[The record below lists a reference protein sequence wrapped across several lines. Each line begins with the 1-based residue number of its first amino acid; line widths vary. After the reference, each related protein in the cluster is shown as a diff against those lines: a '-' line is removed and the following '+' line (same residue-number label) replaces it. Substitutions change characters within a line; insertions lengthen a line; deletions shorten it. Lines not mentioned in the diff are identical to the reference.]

1 MATPLHSV
9 PVELGNLISFSSPIP
24 YEYRRLG
31 LCHPSRGWIPSQAN
45 LGELVTGDK
54 LWNSPFAVQMQVNS
68 SCRLLCMVTDVRR
81 HPRKAKFLKELISRG
96 YRATMYVDRIPVSEL
111 MIGGDLPSFGSLDE
125 LTKRVGRRGVP
136 LGHHNREW
144 DIDDTFVQ
152 THFKFWIFYEPQ
164 PSSYVK
170 NCLDDLF
177 LPCLVEHKKEGVVPS
192 KVVAA
197 FVSSQS
203 RTKPCGK
210 KSTAQFL
217 EGDIAFTYDVSWLQS
232 NRSWTR
238 GWNAFTGAPRAD
250 SLQHWWA
257 VSYSLFS
264 AVCIAFIVASAIFYT
279 FKVDIARF
287 EEGYHAP
294 ISELPLL
301 RQFSDPGWKLIASG
315 AFKTP
320 PHCRVLCALVGS
332 GIQLLF
338 LVCFILSGTMVG
350 MFRPSDRGRLV
361 NVALRVFPFLGLVSG
376 YQSARLNS
384 IFGGRDRLKLWAL
397 TATCFPLLSFICYVS
412 TDLLL
417 WKEGS
422 SGAVSFGT
430 ICRVFFFWILLNTL
444 STFIGSYI
452 AYRKPSVCLAN
463 QQEDAPNVLC
473 CKPWYRSY
481 VALCLMFGMV
491 PFMASYLQVLYVF
504 SRVSFNQ
511 YANLYGFLFMDVFV
525 MILSCMEASAI
536 AVFWTLRCGEHDWWW
551 KAFMCPATSGLYMF
565 IALSA
570 YFATMYDLTHVA
582 FQVLIGHVF
591 MISMVYAL
599 IGGAV
604 GFQISHWFVNR
615 LCSTLKPE

>member
-1 MATPLHSV
+1 MDTTLHSV

-31 LCHPSRGWIPSQAN
+31 LCRPSSGWIPSQAN

-68 SCRLLCMVTDVRR
+68 SCRLLCMVTDVKQ

-96 YRATMYVDRIPVSEL
+96 YRATMYVDRIPVSEI
-111 MIGGDLPSFGSLDE
+111 MIGGDLPSFGSLNE

-136 LGHHNREW
+136 LGHHNRKW

-192 KVVAA
+192 KVIAA

-279 FKVDIARF
+279 FKIDMARF

-301 RQFSDPGWKLIASG
+301 RQFSDPGWKIIASG

-320 PHCRVLCALVGS
+320 PHSKVLCALVGS
-332 GIQLLF
+332 GTQLLF
-338 LVCFILSGTMVG
+338 LVCFIVFGTMFG

-361 NVALRVFPFLGLVSG
+361 DVALRLFPFLGLVSG

-397 TATCFPLLSFICYVS
+397 TATCFPLLSFLCYVF

-430 ICRVFFFWILLNTL
+430 ICREAL
-444 STFIGSYI
+444 SVSGKS
-452 AYRKPSVCLAN
+452 ARGCLKCAS
-463 QQEDAPNVLC
+463 LHT
-473 CKPWYRSY
+473 
-481 VALCLMFGMV
+481 MV
-491 PFMASYLQVLYVF
+491 PLGIVQPIRKLVWLPVHGC
-504 SRVSFNQ
+504 VCH
-511 YANLYGFLFMDVFV
+511 D
-525 MILSCMEASAI
+525 
-536 AVFWTLRCGEHDWWW
+536 TLICGEHDWWW

-570 YFATMYDLTHVA
+570 YFATMYDLTRVA
-582 FQVLIGHVF
+582 FQAVLDAEARMTHAHAAAIELLEGRATHIF
-591 MISMVYAL
+591 
-599 IGGAV
+599 
-604 GFQISHWFVNR
+604 
-615 LCSTLKPE
+615 